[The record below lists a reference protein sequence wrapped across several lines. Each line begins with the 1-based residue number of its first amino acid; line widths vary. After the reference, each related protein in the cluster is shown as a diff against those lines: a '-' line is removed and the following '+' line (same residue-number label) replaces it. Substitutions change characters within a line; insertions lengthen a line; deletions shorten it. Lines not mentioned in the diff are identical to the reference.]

1 MTREAK
7 ISILKGIK
15 SGVIPLDYL
24 EEPKTFIFIQ
34 KLNKAGYY
42 EMKEKDYS
50 EKAYKIFCNKVEDKN
65 RILRSLDN
73 KAEED
78 KVITIVYVKGKTIL

>member
-24 EEPKTFIFIQ
+24 EEPKTFVFIQ

-42 EMKEKDYS
+42 EMKGEDYS
-50 EKAYKIFCNKVEDKN
+50 EKAYRTFCNKIEDKN
-65 RILRSLDN
+65 RLLRTLSN